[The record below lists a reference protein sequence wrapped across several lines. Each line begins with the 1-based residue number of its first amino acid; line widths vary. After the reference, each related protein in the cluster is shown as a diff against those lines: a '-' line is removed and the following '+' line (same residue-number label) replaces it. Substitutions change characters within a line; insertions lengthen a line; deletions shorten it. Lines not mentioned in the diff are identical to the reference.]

1 MHVLL
6 ILAVA
11 VLMGMGVGGGGLLV
25 ICLVFFEGVEQY
37 TAQGINLIFFIACA
51 ASSMLIHLRRR
62 TIRPALLWGIIPGAV
77 AAYFSAGWAENVPVS
92 FLRLLFGILLCV
104 CGIGVLLGILF
115 SHKREKDGKK
125 SKLWENSR

>member
-51 ASSMLIHLRRR
+51 AASMLIHLQRRR
-62 TIRPALLWGIIPGAV
+62 IRWPLLWGILPGAV
-77 AAYFSAGWAENVPVS
+77 ASYLAAGWAEKMPVGL
-92 FLRLLFGILLCV
+92 LRLLFGVLLCL
-104 CGIGVLLGILF
+104 CGGGVLLTTFFGR
-115 SHKREKDGKK
+115 KGKK
-125 SKLWENSR
+125 